1 MSSIIFKYC
10 FFFGKKGS
18 LKANIGENPMVWF
31 RLHPLKADNSGWW
44 YYKATSMEDAIH
56 QAIHRGRLGIDKEF
70 EVMEIRAKKGKH
82 EHGV

>member
-1 MSSIIFKYC
+1 M
-10 FFFGKKGS
+10 KKPKS
-18 LKANIGENPMVWF
+18 KTKS
-31 RLHPLKADNSGWW
+31 PLALNRVVSRREIYTVKVDGGWW